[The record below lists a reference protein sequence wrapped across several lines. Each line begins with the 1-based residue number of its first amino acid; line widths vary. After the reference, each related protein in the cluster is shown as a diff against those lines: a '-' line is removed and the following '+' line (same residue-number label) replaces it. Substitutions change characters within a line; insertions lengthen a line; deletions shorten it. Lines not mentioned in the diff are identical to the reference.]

1 MGATQT
7 RCAQTCVTL
16 FPFFTAHHWPG
27 FNADLNNLNRSLC
40 IAFNERDCFDF
51 SAHLD
56 YSPKFAK

>member
-16 FPFFTAHHWPG
+16 FPFFTAHHWLG

-40 IAFNERDCFDF
+40 IAFNERDCFKDF
-51 SAHLD
+51 NLI
-56 YSPKFAK
+56 